1 MFENNDQLLPPLPA
15 VVTEP
20 TLEHMLRHFEVEQF
34 LIEEAAL
41 LDQGKFQDWLALF
54 AEDVRYWM
62 PIRRTMTTKDTARQF
77 TRPGQMAFID
87 DDHAML
93 AMRVRR
99 LKTGYAWAEDPPSR
113 VRRLVT
119 NIRITAATEDE
130 IEVHSN
136 FYTHRVRL
144 EKEEDTWVGHR
155 QDRLRRV
162 DGALKIRQRAIFIES
177 TVLQS
182 PNLSNFF

>member
-99 LKTGYAWAEDPPSR
+99 LKTGYAWAEDPPPACAGSSR
-113 VRRLVT
+113 TFGSPRPPKTKSKYTRT
-119 NIRITAATEDE
+119 STHTAFGWRKKRIRGSATARTDCAA
-130 IEVHSN
+130 SMAPSRSGSGRSLSRAPFCN
-136 FYTHRVRL
+136 
-144 EKEEDTWVGHR
+144 
-155 QDRLRRV
+155 LR
-162 DGALKIRQRAIFIES
+162 
-177 TVLQS
+177 T
-182 PNLSNFF
+182 